1 MEMNGIV
8 VVDKDKGITSQRIVT
23 EVKRI
28 LKIKRAG
35 HTGTLDPFATGVLPV
50 CLGEAR
56 KVIPFLDDNIKEY
69 KAVLMLG
76 IGTDTMDATGSVVY
90 ETKVKKLAL
99 SDILDVFSKY
109 MGETKQIPPMF
120 SSLKKNGVRLY
131 DLARKG
137 ITITRQARTVFVEQ
151 LKLLDY
157 THPFISFFVRCSRG
171 TYVRVLGSDIA
182 TELGYGGHLTELRR
196 LRSGMFRIED
206 SVSIEDIKSG
216 NLRLVHMTE
225 ALSNINEISVTGKVA
240 VQIREGKQIRKSDLD
255 WAQMRR
261 FEAGDKLKICED
273 RRLISVAQALVGT
286 NDLYK
291 LDNRGIVLKPLRV
304 FN

>member
-1 MEMNGIV
+1 
-8 VVDKDKGITSQRIVT
+8 
-23 EVKRI
+23 
-28 LKIKRAG
+28 
-35 HTGTLDPFATGVLPV
+35 
-50 CLGEAR
+50 
-56 KVIPFLDDNIKEY
+56 
-69 KAVLMLG
+69 
-76 IGTDTMDATGSVVY
+76 
-90 ETKVKKLAL
+90 
-99 SDILDVFSKY
+99 

-157 THPFISFFVRCSRG
+157 SHPFISFFVRCSRG

-206 SVSIEDIKSG
+206 SVSIEDLESG

-225 ALSNINEISVTGKVA
+225 ALSNINEINVTGKVA

-261 FEAGDKLKICED
+261 FEAGDKLMICED
-273 RRLISVAQALVGT
+273 RRLICVAQALVGT

-291 LDNRGIVLKPLRV
+291 LDNRGIVLKLLRV